1 VASPRLSIITPVNI
15 WNNYRKES
23 LKRAIDSVE
32 AQTFRD
38 YEHIVVNDGSTQDF
52 EIPPYSRLNV
62 VNVSHNERVVALNEG
77 FKHAQGQIFC
87 LLDSDD
93 EYEKHYLE
101 RVDYFFRKW
110 PKYKMFNFGARY
122 VHADGGTV
130 LRGTFKPKKLKVGHE
145 VFGGGNIVNGTFV
158 WHRSVYDDLGA
169 YPSTHIKDIDCTE
182 INYGGVRDLYIGSP
196 YDFSAW
202 FQLEF
207 PEQRQ
212 FFMVDHEAE
221 PNKII
226 KELGNPWGNDHALFY
241 KYTRKYHSK
250 PIDDEFLY
258 VVHPKQGVE

>member
-158 WHRSVYDDLGA
+158 WHRGVYDDLRA
-169 YPSTHIKDIDCTE
+169 YPPTHIKDIDCTE
-182 INYGGVRDLYIGSP
+182 INYGGVRDLYMGSP
-196 YDFSAW
+196 YDFSAYY
-202 FQLEF
+202 QIKY
-207 PEQRQ
+207 PELRE

-226 KELGNPWGNDHALFY
+226 KELGNPWGNDFALWY
-241 KYTRKYHSK
+241 SYTRKYHSK
-250 PIDDEFLY
+250 PIDEYLY
-258 VVHPKQGVE
+258 IVHSKQGVE